1 MRKDE
6 EMNSMKVKPS
16 KPLSAGAM
24 IMLVFMLL
32 FGIGFTVLVG
42 GVLSENEAPL
52 AMKFVFY
59 LFMVG
64 WIGTAVFMLVYHGLN
79 LKSRKGLSLIDIETE
94 SGPPTE
100 ETKRD
105 PIQRLRDLEALKKD
119 GLISEEEYRRKRA
132 EIMEE
137 KW

>member
-1 MRKDE
+1 
-6 EMNSMKVKPS
+6 MKVKPS

-32 FGIGFTVLVG
+32 FGIGFIVLVG

-59 LFMVG
+59 LFMTG
-64 WIGTAVFMLVYHGLN
+64 WIGTGVFMLVYHGLN
-79 LKSRKGLSLIDIETE
+79 LKNKKGLSLIDIETE
-94 SGPPTE
+94 SGLPAE
-100 ETKRD
+100 EMKRD
-105 PIQRLRDLEALKKD
+105 PMRKLRDLESLKKD
-119 GLISEEEYRRKRA
+119 DLISEEEYKQKRH
-132 EIMEE
+132 ELMSE